1 MALVSFARPNAL
13 NGPPRIQWPDGKRFA
28 FTIVDDTDE
37 ARMDNV
43 PPVYAFLQ
51 DHGFRTTKTVW
62 ALNHADA
69 DGLSCDDAGYLD
81 WLHSLQEAGFEIA
94 WHGAAGGSS
103 SREEII
109 RGLERF
115 TDLFGHGPTVM
126 SNHTDCRDG
135 IYWGYDRMTGTR
147 RLVYDL
153 LTFYS
158 RHGFSRGHVEGDRH
172 FWGDLCRRWIKY
184 VRNFVFADINTLKAC
199 PVMPYHDPLRPY
211 VNSWFAS
218 SDGATVVSFNRCL
231 AEAAQDR
238 LEEEG
243 GACIMYTHLAF
254 EFHGPRGL
262 NPTFCYLMERLSR
275 RPGWF
280 VPASTLLDYLQT
292 ARGHHEITDRERG
305 TLERQWLWNKVR
317 GGPS

>member
-1 MALVSFARPNAL
+1 
-13 NGPPRIQWPDGKRFA
+13 
-28 FTIVDDTDE
+28 
-37 ARMDNV
+37 
-43 PPVYAFLQ
+43 
-51 DHGFRTTKTVW
+51 
-62 ALNHADA
+62 
-69 DGLSCDDAGYLD
+69 
-81 WLHSLQEAGFEIA
+81 
-94 WHGAAGGSS
+94 
-103 SREEII
+103 
-109 RGLERF
+109 
-115 TDLFGHGPTVM
+115 
-126 SNHTDCRDG
+126 
-135 IYWGYDRMTGTR
+135 MTGTR
-147 RLVYDL
+147 RVLYDL
-153 LTFYS
+153 LTFHS
-158 RHGFSRGHVEGDRH
+158 RHGFSRGHVEGDCH

-275 RPGWF
+275 RSGWF
-280 VPASTLLDYLQT
+280 VPVSALLDYLQT

-305 TLERQWLWNKVR
+305 TLERRWLWNKVR